1 MKMLQA
7 HFMIMA
13 GAAGF
18 LAASA
23 VCLAT
28 GKPLG
33 TSLVSAT
40 IATLAFAV
48 VGRWWARMLLFSLQ
62 RAKVEQ
68 AAGAAA
74 RAVAEDAPTT
84 DQPTDPAAGAPKPN
98 TEKAD

>member
-1 MKMLQA
+1 MQT
-7 HFMIMA
+7 HFIIMA

-18 LAASA
+18 LAAAA

-68 AAGAAA
+68 AAGAASQ
-74 RAVAEDAPTT
+74 AVEPTEET
-84 DQPTDPAAGAPKPN
+84 PEPKTKKVPGAGPPPS
-98 TEKAD
+98 TEEKAN